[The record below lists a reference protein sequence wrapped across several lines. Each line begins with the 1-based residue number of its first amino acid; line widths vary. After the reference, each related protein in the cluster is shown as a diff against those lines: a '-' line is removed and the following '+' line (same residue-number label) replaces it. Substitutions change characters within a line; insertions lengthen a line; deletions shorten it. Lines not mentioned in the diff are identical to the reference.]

1 MGAKLRGVKEMMNT
15 NRATAGIFLLSV
27 SLLTFELTLIRVYSA
42 TLFYHFAFMAISVAM
57 LGLSVAAL
65 TVHKRPQ
72 NFLAED
78 LPKWGSF
85 WSACYALSLIVILE
99 ITFRIPVNAY
109 LAPDAIADKLSI
121 IYILSAIPFYFA
133 GLVFSG
139 LFASHTKIIGRLYA
153 WDLIG
158 AGLGAILIIP
168 LLNWSGGEAGPFII
182 AASGFGAAAIFGIK
196 HRRNLFLGLAGL
208 ALMFALTNHSFGW
221 LKVKYSKGAL
231 LENLDIKY
239 NRWNSISRIM
249 AIPFRPGTDA
259 AYTWCPSPK
268 YPLPVMPHLSLMIDD
283 GAATP
288 VLPFNGTN
296 LEPISYLR
304 NDLTSLSHR
313 LHGDGNT
320 MVIGCGGGRDVLTGL
335 LFDADHIDAVDINP
349 LIFDAMNGKL
359 ADFNGHVYSHPKV
372 SAITS
377 EGRAYARRNP
387 GKYDLLQV
395 AMIDTWAAT
404 TAGAYSLSEN
414 SLYTVEAFEDYIRA
428 LKPGGMISFTRFHFE
443 PPRQTLKIVSLY
455 LEAAKQMGITEPD
468 KCILV
473 AYYESLA
480 TIILKAEPF
489 TAAEI
494 TQFKSDVSDLGFYI
508 VYTPTD
514 RVNSYF
520 RTLIESKNRDGFYKQ
535 FPFDVRPNTD
545 ERPFF
550 FNNLKMKDFLQV
562 FEIKEGQRFNYYAT
576 YTLLVLLGL
585 SMVAV
590 LIVLILPQIFWG
602 EKLLQ
607 FPGRGALLLY
617 FVGLG
622 LAYIMIET
630 ALLQRFVLLLEN
642 PTVSAS
648 AVVAGM
654 LISSGLGSWFYGNL
668 KESEKQ
674 VWIKRAFIAIG
685 IGMAVHI
692 FFGYQI
698 IHLMIGLPMVVKIIA
713 TAMLLLPLGF
723 AMGIPLPAGL
733 TAAGKRSEGT
743 VAWCWAINGAASVVA
758 SPFAVTLAMA
768 KGFNTVLIVSLL
780 IYAGAFCFWIVWK
793 KGEGMGLISAEKTT

>member
-1 MGAKLRGVKEMMNT
+1 METR
-15 NRATAGIFLLSV
+15 RAAAGIFLLSA
-27 SLLTFELTLIRVYSA
+27 SLLTFELTLIRVYSV

-57 LGLSVAAL
+57 LGLSAAAL
-65 TVHKRPQ
+65 TVNRLPAK
-72 NFLAED
+72 FKADALAS
-78 LPKWGSF
+78 WGSLF
-85 WSACYALSLIVILE
+85 GACYAISLIVILE

-109 LAPDAIADKLSI
+109 KAPDVIADKLAL

-139 LFASHTKIIGRLYA
+139 LFASFTSVIGKLYA

-158 AGLGAILIIP
+158 AGLGAVLIIP
-168 LLNWSGGEAGPFII
+168 LLNWAGGEAGPFII
-182 AASGFGAAAIFGIK
+182 AASGLAAAAIFAAGS
-196 HRRNLFLGLAGL
+196 RRKFYLGVAGL
-208 ALMFALTNHSFGW
+208 ALLFAFTNHSFDW

-239 NRWNSISRIM
+239 NKWNSISRIM

-259 AYTWCPSPK
+259 AYTWCPSPNF
-268 YPLPVMPHLSLMIDD
+268 PLPIMPHLSLMIDD

-288 VLPFNGTN
+288 VLPFDGKD
-296 LEPISYLR
+296 LKPIDYLK

-313 LHGDGNT
+313 LRGNGST
-320 MVIGCGGGRDVLTGL
+320 LVIGCGGGRDVLTGL
-335 LFDADHIDAVDINP
+335 MSGAEHIDAVDINP
-349 LIFDAMNGKL
+349 LIFDAMNGEL
-359 ADFNGHVYSHPKV
+359 SAFNGSLYKHPRV
-372 SAITS
+372 TGVIS
-377 EGRAYARRNP
+377 EGRAFARRNP

-414 SLYTVEAFEDYIRA
+414 SLYTVEAFEDYLRA
-428 LKPGGMISFTRFHFE
+428 LKPGGIISFTRFYFE
-443 PPRQTLKIVSLY
+443 PPQQALKIVSLY
-455 LEAAKQMGITEPD
+455 LEAARLRGISEPE

-480 TIILKAEPF
+480 TVIFKAEPF
-489 TAAEI
+489 TEQEI
-494 TQFKSDVSDLGFYI
+494 TRFKADVAELGFYI

-520 RTLIESKNRDGFYKQ
+520 RSLIESRNRDGFYKQ
-535 FPFDVRPNTD
+535 FPYDVRPNTD

-550 FNNLKMKDFLQV
+550 FNMLKMKDFLQV
-562 FEIKEGQRFNYYAT
+562 FEIREGQRFNYYAT

-585 SMVAV
+585 SLVAV
-590 LIVLILPQIFWG
+590 VVVLILPQMFWG
-602 EKLLQ
+602 EKLLR

-654 LISSGLGSWFYGNL
+654 LISSGLGSWFFGSL
-668 KESEKQ
+668 PESVKAI
-674 VWIKRAFIAIG
+674 WLKRAFILITA
-685 IGMAVHI
+685 MMMVHI
-692 FFGYQI
+692 IFGYQV
-698 IHLMIGLPMVVKIIA
+698 IHALLGLPLVLKILV
-713 TAMLLLPLGF
+713 TAVLLLPLGF
-723 AMGIPLPAGL
+723 AMGMPLPAGM
-733 TAAGKRSEGT
+733 TAAGVKSEGT
-743 VAWCWAINGAASVVA
+743 AAWCWAINGAASVVA
-758 SPFAVTLAMA
+758 SPLAVTLAMA
-768 KGFNTVLIVSLL
+768 SGFNAVLVVSML
-780 IYAGAFCFWIVWK
+780 IYIGAFGLYFVWTK
-793 KGEGMGLISAEKTT
+793 HSVVTPTNVGVIS

>member
-1 MGAKLRGVKEMMNT
+1 MNT
-15 NRATAGIFLLSV
+15 KRATAGIFLLSA

-57 LGLSVAAL
+57 LGLSAAAL
-65 TVHKRPQ
+65 TVHRLPHKFR
-72 NFLAED
+72 AED
-78 LPKWGSF
+78 LPRWGSF
-85 WSACYALSLIVILE
+85 WSACYAVSLIVILE

-109 LAPDAIADKLSI
+109 LPPDAIADKLAI

-139 LFASHTKIIGRLYA
+139 LFAAFTSYIGKLYA

-158 AGLGAILIIP
+158 AGLGAVLIIP
-168 LLNWSGGEAGPFII
+168 LLNWSGGESGPFII
-182 AASGFGAAAIFGIK
+182 SAAGFGAAAIFGLRK
-196 HRRNLFLGLAGL
+196 RQNLFIGLTVA
-208 ALMFALTNHSFGW
+208 ALILALTNHSFNW
-221 LKVKYSKGAL
+221 LMVKYSKGARL
-231 LENLDIKY
+231 DQLDIRY

-259 AYTWCPSPK
+259 AYTWCPSPN
-268 YPLPVMPHLSLMIDD
+268 YPLPIMPHLSLLIDD

-288 VLPFNGTN
+288 VLPFDGRN
-296 LEPISYLR
+296 LEPINYLK

-313 LHGDGNT
+313 LHGNGTT

-335 LFDADHIDAVDINP
+335 LFNAERVDAVDINP
-349 LIFDAMNGKL
+349 LMFDAMNGKL
-359 ADFNGHVYSHPKV
+359 ADFNGHLYTHPKV
-372 SAITS
+372 RGIVS
-377 EGRAYARRNP
+377 EGRAFARRNP

-414 SLYTVEAFEDYIRA
+414 SLYTVEAFENYIRA
-428 LKPGGMISFTRFHFE
+428 LKPGGIFSFTRFYFE
-443 PPRQTLKIVSLY
+443 PPQQALRLISLY
-455 LEAAKQMGITEPD
+455 LEAAKRMGISEPD

-480 TIILKAEPF
+480 TIIFKAEPF
-489 TAAEI
+489 TAQEI
-494 TQFKSDVSDLGFYI
+494 AKFKGDVADLGFYI

-520 RTLIESKNRDGFYKQ
+520 RSLIESTNRDAFYAQ
-535 FPFDVRPNTD
+535 YPFDLRPNTD

-550 FNNLKMKDFLQV
+550 FNMLKMKDFLRV
-562 FEIKEGQRFNYYAT
+562 FEIQEGQKFNFYAT

-585 SMVAV
+585 SIVAV
-590 LIVLILPQIFWG
+590 VVVLILPQMFWG
-602 EKLLQ
+602 EKLLR
-607 FPGRGALLLY
+607 FPGRKALLLY

-654 LISSGLGSWFYGNL
+654 LISSGLGSWFYGSL
-668 KESEKQ
+668 AEEAKPT
-674 VWIKRAFIAIG
+674 WLRRAFVVIG
-685 IGMAVHI
+685 IGLMFHI
-692 FFGYQI
+692 ILGYQI
-698 IHLMIGLPMVVKIIA
+698 IHLMFGLPLPVKIIA
-713 TAMLLLPLGF
+713 TALLLLPLGF
-723 AMGIPLPAGL
+723 AMGMPLPAGL
-733 TAAGKRSEGT
+733 TAAGLRSEGT

-758 SPFAVTLAMA
+758 SPLAVTLAMA
-768 KGFNTVLIVSLL
+768 KGFNSVLVVSLL
-780 IYAGAFCFWIVWK
+780 IYASSYGFLFIWK
-793 KGEGMGLISAEKTT
+793 RGESSGLEAMGKDC